1 MSKDR
6 KSAKE
11 DFIGRYLEKSRRLK
25 NHNLPYGMQY
35 FNLLAKVENDAEK
48 AWLKKEKISK
58 ITNKLSGLKRLKKTI
73 AKNK

>member
-1 MSKDR
+1 
-6 KSAKE
+6 
-11 DFIGRYLEKSRRLK
+11 
-25 NHNLPYGMQY
+25 MQY
-35 FNLLAKVENDAEK
+35 FNLLAKVENHAEK